1 MGKVCPKCSMGSSIA
16 SELQEEE
23 TGEFVCKRNQAHR
36 FKLDKD
42 GWLVSV

>member
-1 MGKVCPKCSMGSSIA
+1 MAKICPKCNMESSIA
-16 SELQEEE
+16 SELKEDKS
-23 TGEFVCKRNQAHR
+23 GEFICKKNPAHR

>member
-1 MGKVCPKCSMGSSIA
+1 MENSIA
-16 SELQEEE
+16 SELKEEKP
-23 TGEFVCKRNQAHR
+23 GEFVCKRNQAHR